1 METINLM
8 QDKSNMENSAS
19 NKEAIKKLID
29 RFFDEDGLSVERLSD
44 DDFKSLLFGLS
55 RVYSSRIMNCVDAT
69 GRYDREWGRIS
80 SLLKEACRR
89 LGGEAEDDV
98 WDIIGN
104 AIAKAFSSDLKKEH
118 TKSNG

>member
-1 METINLM
+1 M
-8 QDKSNMENSAS
+8 QEKSNMENSAS

-29 RFFDEDGLSVERLSD
+29 RFFNEDAFSVVSLSD

-55 RVYSSRIMNCVDAT
+55 RVFSARIMNCVDAT

-104 AIAKAFSSDLKKEH
+104 AIAKAFSQDPK
-118 TKSNG
+118 